1 MAVEVSHYLA
11 FSTPAALRE
20 WFENHYQTDSELWVQ
35 IYKKASGTPSV
46 SWDDVVIESLVWG
59 WIDGMKKRLDDAS
72 YLQRITPR
80 RPKSAWS
87 KRNCDHVDRLIS
99 EGKMRRSGLAQVDAA
114 KADGRWDSA
123 YSGSKDMIIPED
135 FLAAL
140 ENEPTAKASYD
151 KLNRANLFAIYH
163 RLHSAKKSETRERRL
178 RVIIEMLARGEKF
191 H

>member
-1 MAVEVSHYLA
+1 MAVEVSHYLP

-20 WFENHYQTDSELWVQ
+20 WFECHHQTDTELWIL

-59 WIDGMKKRLDDAS
+59 WIDGVKKRLDDAS

-87 KRNCDHVDRLIS
+87 KRNCDHADRLIS
-99 EGKMRRSGLAQVDAA
+99 EGKMRPSGLAQVDAA
-114 KADGRWDSA
+114 KGDGRWDSA
-123 YSGSKDMIIPED
+123 YAGSKDMVIPED
-135 FLAAL
+135 ILAVL
-140 ENEPTAKASYD
+140 ENEPAAKVSYD
-151 KLNRANLFAIYH
+151 RLNRANLFAIYH
-163 RLHSAKKSETRERRL
+163 RLHSAKKPETRERRL
-178 RVIIEMLARGEKF
+178 RVIIDMLSRGEKF